1 MQPIDRRSFL
11 RSIPGA
17 LLVAAAQPAPADLLP
32 NRPKV
37 PGTLSL
43 GARRRTKG
51 AGPSEQVLHW
61 PVARTAI
68 IICDMWDT
76 HTCAMSAQRVALMA
90 PRMNQVVSAARS
102 LGVMIIHSPSD
113 TMKYYEGTPWRERM
127 RNAPKAASP
136 FPIIARC
143 PRVPEEERDFP
154 IDDSAGGC
162 DDPVVKSFEGP
173 PYPWTR
179 EHPAIDIV
187 GFDGVSESG
196 QEIYNFCKQEGID
209 KIVLMGVHTNICI
222 LNRGFGARQM
232 TRLGFEVVLARD
244 LTDAMY
250 DPRTR
255 PFVSHARGTELVIE
269 HIETMWC
276 PSILSE
282 DLTRV
287 VPGSADPAPGHKLG
301 SAAKS

>member
-1 MQPIDRRSFL
+1 MLVSG
-11 RSIPGA
+11 IPR
-17 LLVAAAQPAPADLLP
+17 AAGEAIQ

-43 GARRRTKG
+43 RARRRTPEYG
-51 AGPSEQVLHW
+51 VTESTLLW
-61 PVARTAI
+61 PVSRTAI
-68 IICDMWDT
+68 IICDMWNT
-76 HTCAMSAQRVALMA
+76 HTCGMSAQRVALMA

-102 LGVMIIHSPSD
+102 LGVMIIHAPSD
-113 TMKYYEGTPWRERM
+113 TMKFYEGTTWRERM
-127 RNAPKAASP
+127 RGAAKAASP
-136 FPIIARC
+136 FPITNRC
-143 PRVPEEERDFP
+143 PRIPDEERNFP

-162 DDPVVKSFEGP
+162 DDPVVKPETGP
-173 PYPWTR
+173 PYPWSR

-187 GFDGVSESG
+187 GFDGVSENG
-196 QEIYNFCKQEGID
+196 QEIYNFCRQEGID

-232 TRLGFEVVLARD
+232 TRLGFEVALARD

-269 HIETMWC
+269 HIERTWC
-276 PSILSE
+276 PSILGE

-287 VPGSADPAPGHKLG
+287 TPGSADPAPDRKATR
-301 SAAKS
+301 SAG

>member
-1 MQPIDRRSFL
+1 MNRRS
-11 RSIPGA
+11 
-17 LLVAAAQPAPADLLP
+17 LLSLPAAYLLAAQSPSLL
-32 NRPKV
+32 NRPRV
-37 PGTLSL
+37 PGTLNL
-43 GARRRTKG
+43 RARRRAKELTL
-51 AGPSEQVLHW
+51 PW

-68 IICDMWDT
+68 VICDMWDA
-76 HTCAMSAQRVALMA
+76 HTCSLSAQRVAAMA

-102 LGVMIIHSPSD
+102 HGVMIIHAPSD
-113 TMKYYEGTPWRERM
+113 TMRFYEGTPWRQRM
-127 RNAPKAASP
+127 RNAPTAASP
-136 FPIIARC
+136 FPIENRC
-143 PRVPEEERDFP
+143 ARVPAEERNFP

-162 DDPVVKSFEGP
+162 DDPIVNKETGP

-179 EHPAIDIV
+179 EHPAIDVV
-187 GFDGVSESG
+187 GYDGVSENG

-232 TRLGFEVVLARD
+232 TRLGFDVVLARD

-276 PSILSE
+276 PSISSE

-287 VPGSADPAPGHKLG
+287 FPGSADPVRGGKPTG
-301 SAAKS
+301 

>member
-1 MQPIDRRSFL
+1 MKTLSRR
-11 RSIPGA
+11 A
-17 LLVAAAQPAPADLLP
+17 LLGAAPAALLFGQAPAPIP

-37 PGTLSL
+37 PGLL
-43 GARRRTKG
+43 RLQARRRTKER
-51 AGPSEQVLHW
+51 GPSQQTLQW

-68 IICDMWDT
+68 ILCDMWDA
-76 HTCAMSAQRVALMA
+76 HTCSLSAQRVAAMA
-90 PRMNQVVSAARS
+90 PRMNQVINAARS
-102 LGVMIIHSPSD
+102 HGVMIIHAPSD
-113 TMKYYEGTPWRERM
+113 TMKYYEGTPFRERM
-127 RNAPKAASP
+127 RAAPHAVSP
-136 FPIIARC
+136 FPLLARC
-143 PRVPEEERDFP
+143 PRVPDEERNFP

-162 DDPVVKSFEGP
+162 DDPVVKRFEGP
-173 PYPWTR
+173 PYPWKR
-179 EHPAIDIV
+179 EHPAIDII
-187 GFDGVSESG
+187 GYDGVSDSG

-209 KIVLMGVHTNICI
+209 KIALMGVHTNICI
-222 LNRGFGARQM
+222 LNRGFGTRQF
-232 TRLGFEVVLARD
+232 TRLGFEVALVRD

-287 VPGSADPAPGHKLG
+287 VPGSADPEPAGK
-301 SAAKS
+301 AAKSEQ

>member
-1 MQPIDRRSFL
+1 MKRRSFL
-11 RSIPGA
+11 A
-17 LLVAAAQPAPADLLP
+17 LPAAAMAQPRIP

-37 PGTLSL
+37 PGVLNLRT
-43 GARRRTKG
+43 RRRNK
-51 AGPSEQVLHW
+51 AGMAAEKTLQW

-68 IICDMWDT
+68 VICDMWDA
-76 HTCAMSAQRVALMA
+76 HTCSLSAQRVAAMA

-102 LGVMIIHSPSD
+102 HGVMIIHSPSD
-113 TMKYYEGTPWRERM
+113 TMNFYEGTPWRERM
-127 RNAPKAASP
+127 RGAPQVESP
-136 FPIIARC
+136 FPIVKRC
-143 PRVPEEERDFP
+143 PRIPEEERNFP

-162 DDPVVKSFEGP
+162 DDPVVKKETGP
-173 PYPWTR
+173 PWPWTR

-232 TRLGFEVVLARD
+232 TRLGFDVVLARD

-255 PFVSHARGTELVIE
+255 PFVSHTRGTELVVE

-276 PSILSE
+276 ASILGE

-287 VPGSADPAPGHKLG
+287 AAGSAEPER
-301 SAAKS
+301 SARV

>member
-1 MQPIDRRSFL
+1 MNRRTLLS
-11 RSIPGA
+11 A
-17 LLVAAAQPAPADLLP
+17 LPALWLAPAQSPALP

-37 PGTLSL
+37 PGTLTL
-43 GARRRTKG
+43 KARRRNQ
-51 AGPSEQVLHW
+51 EQILQW

-68 IICDMWDT
+68 IICDMWDA
-76 HTCAMSAQRVALMA
+76 HTCSLSAQRVAALA
-90 PRMNQVVSAARS
+90 TRMNQVVSAARS
-102 LGVMIIHSPSD
+102 HGVMIIHAPSD
-113 TMKYYEGTPWRERM
+113 TMKFYEGSPYRERM
-127 RNAPKAASP
+127 RQAPTAASP
-136 FPIIARC
+136 FPIINRC
-143 PRVPEEERDFP
+143 ARVPAEERNFP

-162 DDPVVKSFEGP
+162 DDPILRKESGP

-179 EHPAIDIV
+179 EIPSLDIV

-255 PFVSHARGTELVIE
+255 PFVSHTRGTELVIE
-269 HIETMWC
+269 HIESMWC

-282 DLTRV
+282 DLTR
-287 VPGSADPAPGHKLG
+287 ARA
-301 SAAKS
+301 

>member
-1 MQPIDRRSFL
+1 MNRRLFL
-11 RSIPGA
+11 ASIAGA
-17 LLVAAAQPAPADLLP
+17 TLSQAQPSQRAAPA

-37 PGTLSL
+37 PGILAL
-43 GARRRTKG
+43 RARRRTKDG
-51 AGPSEQVLHW
+51 APAEQTLEW

-68 IICDMWDT
+68 IICDMWNT

-90 PRMNQVVSAARS
+90 PRMNQVVSAARG
-102 LGVMIIHSPSD
+102 LGVMIIHAPSD
-113 TMKYYEGTPWRERM
+113 TMKFYEGTPWRERM
-127 RNAPKAASP
+127 RRAPTAPSP
-136 FPIIARC
+136 FPILTRC
-143 PRVPEEERDFP
+143 PRIPEEERDFP

-162 DDPVVKSFEGP
+162 DDPVVNPAEGP

-179 EHPAIDIV
+179 ENPAIDIV

-209 KIVLMGVHTNICI
+209 KIVLMGVHANICI

-244 LTDAMY
+244 LTDTMY

-269 HIETMWC
+269 HIEKMWC
-276 PSILSE
+276 PSISSE

-287 VPGSADPAPGHKLG
+287 IPGSADAPGRARRPT
-301 SAAKS
+301 S

>member
-1 MQPIDRRSFL
+1 MKPVSRRSVL

-17 LLVAAAQPAPADLLP
+17 LLVAAAQPSPGDVLP

-43 GARRRTKG
+43 RARRRTREAG
-51 AGPSEQVLHW
+51 ASEQVLHW

-76 HTCAMSAQRVALMA
+76 HTCGMSAQRVALMA
-90 PRMNQVVSAARS
+90 PRMNQVVGAARS
-102 LGVMIIHSPSD
+102 LGVMIIHAPSD
-113 TMKYYEGTPWRERM
+113 TMKYYEGTPGRERM

-162 DDPVVKSFEGP
+162 DDPIVNRFEGP
-173 PYPWTR
+173 PYPWSR

-209 KIVLMGVHTNICI
+209 KVVLMGVHTNICI

-255 PFVSHARGTELVIE
+255 PFVSHARGTNLVIE

-287 VPGSADPAPGHKLG
+287 VPGSADPPRGATVKRTAG
-301 SAAKS
+301 

>member
-1 MQPIDRRSFL
+1 MMSGDRRSFL
-11 RSIPGA
+11 RHISET
-17 LLVAAAQPAPADLLP
+17 LFVAAAHSALADEFS

-37 PGTLSL
+37 PGTMSL
-43 GARRRTKG
+43 RARRRTKQ
-51 AGPSEQVLHW
+51 AGPTEQVLRW

-76 HTCAMSAQRVALMA
+76 HTCAMSAQRVSLMA

-113 TMKYYEGTPWRERM
+113 TMKSYEGSPWRERM
-127 RNAPKAASP
+127 RRARIAASP
-136 FPIIARC
+136 FPILARC
-143 PRVPEEERDFP
+143 PRVPVEEQDFP

-162 DDPVVKSFEGP
+162 DDPIVKPFNGP

-179 EHPAIDIV
+179 EHPAIDTV
-187 GFDGVSESG
+187 GFDGVSDSG

-232 TRLGFEVVLARD
+232 SRLGFEVVLVRD

-276 PSILSE
+276 PSIPSE

-287 VPGSADPAPGHKLG
+287 DPGSADPVPARNLKRT
-301 SAAKS
+301 

>member
-1 MQPIDRRSFL
+1 MKPVHRRSFL
-11 RSIPGA
+11 RCIPGG
-17 LLVAAAQPAPADLLP
+17 LLVAAARPSPAGVLP

-37 PGTLSL
+37 PGVLL
-43 GARRRTKG
+43 LRARRRTK
-51 AGPSEQVLHW
+51 AGRPSEELLHW

-127 RNAPKAASP
+127 RNAPRAASP
-136 FPIIARC
+136 FPIVARC
-143 PRVPEEERDFP
+143 PRTPEEERDFP

-162 DDPVVKSFEGP
+162 DDPIVKPFEGA

-179 EHPAIDIV
+179 ENPAIDIA

-244 LTDAMY
+244 LTDTMY

-269 HIETMWC
+269 HIEKMWC
-276 PSILSE
+276 PSILSD

-287 VPGSADPAPGHKLG
+287 VPGSADPAPGRG
-301 SAAKS
+301 VNRS

>member
-1 MQPIDRRSFL
+1 MQLLDRRSFL
-11 RSIPGA
+11 ALAPGA
-17 LLVAAAQPAPADLLP
+17 ALLGLGAQQPLP

-43 GARRRTKG
+43 GTRRRSK
-51 AGPSEQVLHW
+51 AGSATEKTVQW

-76 HTCAMSAQRVALMA
+76 HTCAMSAQRVSLMA
-90 PRMNQVVSAARS
+90 PRLNQVVSAARS

-113 TMKYYEGTPWRERM
+113 TMKHYDGTPWRERM
-127 RNAPKAASP
+127 RSAPTAPSP
-136 FPIIARC
+136 FPILARC
-143 PRVPEEERDFP
+143 PRIPDEERDFP

-162 DDPVVKSFEGP
+162 DDPVISKFEGP

-179 EHPAIDIV
+179 EHPAINVV
-187 GFDGVSESG
+187 GFDGVSDSG
-196 QEIYNFCKQEGID
+196 QEIYNFCRQEGID

-222 LNRGFGARQM
+222 LNRGFGTRQF
-232 TRLGFEVVLARD
+232 TRLGFEVALARD
-244 LTDAMY
+244 LTDSMY
-250 DPRTR
+250 DPRMR
-255 PFVSHARGTELVIE
+255 PFVSHQRGTELVVE

-276 PSILSE
+276 PSILGE

-287 VPGSADPAPGHKLG
+287 VPGSADPARDPGVKRT
-301 SAAKS
+301 AR

>member
-1 MQPIDRRSFL
+1 MKLVERRSFL
-11 RSIPGA
+11 GLLPGA
-17 LLVAAAQPAPADLLP
+17 VALAAAQPSGRDALT

-43 GARRRTKG
+43 RARRRAKG
-51 AGPSEQVLHW
+51 TASERALQW

-68 IICDMWDT
+68 IICDMWDS
-76 HTCAMSAQRVALMA
+76 HTCGMSAQRVALMA
-90 PRMNQVVSAARS
+90 PRMNQVVGAARS
-102 LGVMIIHSPSD
+102 LGVMVIHSPSD
-113 TMKYYEGTPWRERM
+113 TMKFYEGTPGRERM
-127 RNAPKAASP
+127 KGAPTAASP

-143 PRVPEEERDFP
+143 PRVPEEERAFP

-162 DDPVVKSFEGP
+162 DDPVLKKFKGP
-173 PYPWTR
+173 PYPWER

-187 GFDGVSESG
+187 GFDGISDSG
-196 QEIYNFCKQEGID
+196 QEIYNFCKLEGID

-222 LNRGFGARQM
+222 LNRSFGARQM
-232 TRLGFEVVLARD
+232 TRLGFDVVLARD
-244 LTDAMY
+244 LTDSMY

-276 PSILSE
+276 PSIHSD

-287 VPGSADPAPGHKLG
+287 VPGSANPAG
-301 SAAKS
+301 AV

>member
-1 MQPIDRRSFL
+1 MTNLARRSFL

-17 LLVAAAQPAPADLLP
+17 LLLGAAKPFHADVMP

-37 PGTLSL
+37 PGALSL
-43 GARRRTKG
+43 RARRRTKA
-51 AGPSEQVLHW
+51 AGPTERVLQW

-68 IICDMWDT
+68 VICDMWDA
-76 HTCAMSAQRVALMA
+76 HTCSMSAQRVAALA

-113 TMKYYEGTPWRERM
+113 TMKYYDGTPWRERM
-127 RNAPKAASP
+127 RSAPTAASP
-136 FPIIARC
+136 FPITSRC

-162 DDPVVKSFEGP
+162 DDPVLKPETGP

-179 EHPAIDIV
+179 ENPAIDII
-187 GFDGVSESG
+187 GYDGVSESG

-255 PFVSHARGTELVIE
+255 PYVSHARGTELVIE

-276 PSILSE
+276 PSILGE

-287 VPGSADPAPGHKLG
+287 VPGSADAERKEATRR
-301 SAAKS
+301 SSK

>member
-1 MQPIDRRSFL
+1 M
-11 RSIPGA
+11 
-17 LLVAAAQPAPADLLP
+17 
-32 NRPKV
+32 
-37 PGTLSL
+37 LSL
-43 GARRRTKG
+43 HARRRTKE
-51 AGPSEQVLHW
+51 AGPSEKILQW

-76 HTCAMSAQRVALMA
+76 HTCGMSAQRVALMA

-102 LGVMIIHSPSD
+102 LGVMIIHAPSD

-127 RNAPKAASP
+127 RRAPAVASP
-136 FPIIARC
+136 FPILARC
-143 PRVPEEERDFP
+143 PRVPDEERDFP

-162 DDPVVKSFEGP
+162 DDPIVNRSEGP
-173 PYPWTR
+173 PYPWSR

-196 QEIYNFCKQEGID
+196 QEIYNFCKREGID

-222 LNRGFGARQM
+222 LNRGFGTRQF

-244 LTDAMY
+244 LTDSMY

-282 DLTRV
+282 DLRQV
-287 VPGSADPAPGHKLG
+287 IPGSADPQHGGKGKRTAR
-301 SAAKS
+301 